1 MIGLLRAVQSSK
13 FVPLRQI
20 TTSCYNMRDFS
31 SSASDD
37 GKIKILKQDIAM
49 QSRADKKI
57 FPDNWVTKLTN
68 RSILSIRGRD
78 ATDLLQNTTTQDMN
92 LFKESEDRA
101 AIYTSFLTVKG
112 KTMYDAIVVKPKLA
126 AQTDEDMEYWVD
138 IHEED
143 IDALRKHLRRYAL
156 RKNLQ
161 IEDIS
166 HIIKSFSIQSLL
178 GINRSEENKEG
189 YFYPDLQDRVEMFES
204 DEFPGRQE
212 TDIAAFVDPR
222 SVSQGVRVLC
232 AEESFEFESQDM
244 PMSYDPKLHY
254 DLFRMTIGI
263 PEGSKE
269 MGNQFPLN
277 VNLHQLNGA
286 SFTKGCYL
294 GQELTQRTYHTGVVR
309 KVALPFLIDSLPQ
322 DDDSKL
328 GLSADNFSPMR
339 LIDQGFD
346 LELKGTEIKDA
357 KGKRLGKVIASNKNL
372 GIAMVDLSRLN
383 QNGAQ
388 QEFTLEGQKTLL
400 WQPVW
405 MDVTLSGSGE
415 ISAAEQAAKAAKQK
429 EEIEKEL
436 L

>member
-1 MIGLLRAVQSSK
+1 
-13 FVPLRQI
+13 
-20 TTSCYNMRDFS
+20 
-31 SSASDD
+31 
-37 GKIKILKQDIAM
+37 M

-78 ATDLLQNTTTQDMN
+78 ATDLLQNTTTQDMG

-204 DEFPGRQE
+204 DEFPGRHE

-244 PMSYDPKLHY
+244 PLSYDPKNHY
-254 DLFRMTIGI
+254 DLFRMSIGI

-277 VNLHQLNGA
+277 VNLHQLNGV

-294 GQELTQRTYHTGVVR
+294 GQELT
-309 KVALPFLIDSLPQ
+309 
-322 DDDSKL
+322 
-328 GLSADNFSPMR
+328 
-339 LIDQGFD
+339 
-346 LELKGTEIKDA
+346 
-357 KGKRLGKVIASNKNL
+357 
-372 GIAMVDLSRLN
+372 
-383 QNGAQ
+383 
-388 QEFTLEGQKTLL
+388 
-400 WQPVW
+400 
-405 MDVTLSGSGE
+405 
-415 ISAAEQAAKAAKQK
+415 
-429 EEIEKEL
+429 
-436 L
+436 

>member
-1 MIGLLRAVQSSK
+1 
-13 FVPLRQI
+13 
-20 TTSCYNMRDFS
+20 
-31 SSASDD
+31 
-37 GKIKILKQDIAM
+37 M